1 MSSVAGHST
10 APRGRSDHRP
20 QRWWFASTAIPLIVA
35 TIGPL
40 SHVLSIASLVS
51 PWRITLP
58 DGGRGLDD
66 LGVGIADPQ
75 WEIISNII
83 SLICGLA
90 GNVLLLLNFVG
101 RVRYIIALPL
111 AILCWV
117 LSSVILIAIEL
128 AMYIY
133 VPPEP
138 PAQIYSQ
145 GFWHAVLASCFYFF
159 GSVLLMI
166 NMLGYFR
173 GYYSQ
178 RFDLDDDQR
187 TLILQTMMFFF
198 WLAGGAGIFCA
209 LEGFTYADALY
220 YADVSV
226 LTIGFGDFAPKT
238 EGGRGFL
245 FIFQLLGIVFLGL
258 VISSISRFAAS
269 IGADNIIRKHQL
281 HAREATVGRAVSNE
295 SELRSR
301 LGLPQKSNKNAA
313 AAAAAAA
320 DSERRRSSLAKY
332 GRFEFIGRTVTF
344 REYKPQNG
352 SASSGGKERNTR
364 RASTSGEE
372 KRKQRRQKLLLLP
385 EEKDRFEAMRQIQD
399 DTRRWKQYWA
409 LAAALLAFFVLWCFG
424 ALVFML
430 TEARSLDLK
439 YFDALYF
446 CWVALLTIGYG
457 DISPRSN
464 LGKPFFIVWSLLA
477 VPIVTVLIQEMFS
490 TVVTAF
496 NLGTFIFADWTIM
509 PRKGVVDDFLAAH
522 PSIRDFLTRWQQRKR
537 ITRGFT
543 GPNPAD
549 PSQKLNGNSTS
560 LSTREG
566 ITPAPRVAKSEGNN
580 HPPISVPA
588 EKAPVEADTEQALA
602 RQLAI
607 AIKSVAHD
615 LRCSPPRRYSFEE
628 WAQFTKL
635 IRFSRP
641 TAHSEDEKAEDGEE
655 EEEDLVEWD
664 WIGDNSPMLADIAE
678 AEWVLDRLCESLARY
693 MQRLQEVR

>member
-1 MSSVAGHST
+1 MSSTAGDST
-10 APRGRSDHRP
+10 THRGRSDHPP
-20 QRWWFASTAIPLIVA
+20 QRWWFASTAIPLIVV

-58 DGGRGLDD
+58 NGGRGLDD

-83 SLICGLA
+83 SLIFGLA

-101 RVRYIIALPL
+101 RVRYIVALPL
-111 AILCWV
+111 ATLCWV

-128 AMYIY
+128 AMHIY

-138 PAQIYSQ
+138 PADIYSQ

-166 NMLGYFR
+166 NMLGYLR
-173 GYYSQ
+173 GHYSQ
-178 RFDLDDDQR
+178 KLDLDDDQR

-198 WLAGGAGIFCA
+198 WLAGGAGVFCA

-238 EGGRGFL
+238 DGGRGFL
-245 FIFQLLGIVFLGL
+245 FIFQLLGIVFLSL

-269 IGADNIIRKHQL
+269 IGADKIIRKHQL

-301 LGLPQKSNKNAA
+301 LGLPQRSNKTAA
-313 AAAAAAA
+313 V

-332 GRFEFIGRTVTF
+332 GRFEFVGRTVTF
-344 REYKPQNG
+344 REHRAQGGSSSSNG
-352 SASSGGKERNTR
+352 IERDKR
-364 RASTSGEE
+364 RARASGEE
-372 KRKQRRQKLLLLP
+372 RRKQRRQKLLLLP

-409 LAAALLAFFVLWCFG
+409 LAAALLAFFALWCFG
-424 ALVFML
+424 ALVFMM

-464 LGKPFFIVWSLLA
+464 IGKPFFIVWSLLA

-509 PRKGVVDDFLAAH
+509 PRKGVLDDFLAAH
-522 PSIRDFLTRWQQRKR
+522 PSFRGFLNHWQQRRR
-537 ITRGFT
+537 IAGGFT
-543 GPNPAD
+543 VHNPAD
-549 PSQKLNGNSTS
+549 PGQKLDGNSTS
-560 LSTREG
+560 FSTREG
-566 ITPAPRVAKSEGNN
+566 ITPAPTMSENEENNATTSKSIAKPS
-580 HPPISVPA
+580 
-588 EKAPVEADTEQALA
+588 VEADTEQALA

-615 LRCSPPRRYSFEE
+615 LRCTPPRRYSFEE

-641 TAHSEDEKAEDGEE
+641 TTHSEEDKTEE
-655 EEEDLVEWD
+655 EGEREEDEEEGLVEWD
-664 WIGDNSPMLADIAE
+664 WIGDNSPMLADVAE

-693 MQRLQEVR
+693 MQRLLEAR